1 VHNNSHS
8 NLLCGIIYRH
18 PNGDLERFIEYV
30 SSTTHRIN
38 RENKTCIIMGDFNI
52 DLLKFES
59 HSATD
64 GFLNTQGSNFFSPI
78 YCNQQESQI
87 IPQL

>member
-1 VHNNSHS
+1 MHNNYHS

-30 SSTTHRIN
+30 SSTADKIN

-59 HSATD
+59 QFD
-64 GFLNTQGSNFFSPI
+64 
-78 YCNQQESQI
+78 
-87 IPQL
+87 